1 MNQRRF
7 IIHNRELLL
16 IDREMLPLAQH
27 LTRMITTSGV
37 IRRFTSYQPITSEGD
52 WIVFRGSGDQGFGVK
67 MDSAARP
74 VSTLQRTLDHVRTVH
89 TIVKSLGGPR
99 SFPFELTLE
108 SSPPVHWRTCKV
120 DGLLGGLWC
129 AASVPVA
136 ALPLRCVE
144 PQRDPLVRLRIFGAV
159 KGVENV
165 DVGARIECTALDVWM
180 PEVGIRAHGICRGE
194 EMTIEVDESGI
205 VEDQHIPGVRLDLGE
220 IEIRLSD
227 LVGLRA
233 GAVLNL
239 GDVVLERCFIR
250 LGATVLAEGRFATSE
265 GKLMLTIDSVL

>member
-89 TIVKSLGGPR
+89 TIVKSL
-99 SFPFELTLE
+99 
-108 SSPPVHWRTCKV
+108 SSQIST
-120 DGLLGGLWC
+120 
-129 AASVPVA
+129 
-136 ALPLRCVE
+136 
-144 PQRDPLVRLRIFGAV
+144 
-159 KGVENV
+159 
-165 DVGARIECTALDVWM
+165 
-180 PEVGIRAHGICRGE
+180 
-194 EMTIEVDESGI
+194 
-205 VEDQHIPGVRLDLGE
+205 
-220 IEIRLSD
+220 
-227 LVGLRA
+227 
-233 GAVLNL
+233 
-239 GDVVLERCFIR
+239 
-250 LGATVLAEGRFATSE
+250 
-265 GKLMLTIDSVL
+265 